1 VAKVLV
7 LALAALITAVL
18 TRLLMPWLT
27 KRLLRIAIERLPEAQ
42 RERFS
47 EEWTSHINEVKGEI
61 SKVAVALGLISAGQ
75 PMASFLKSGEPSPL
89 FRVRDDHQS
98 EKRTSD
104 VAEPVLQSIRLSIQG
119 PIMSAQD
126 FRRMITLVRKESERS
141 RKPFMLLLLDIG
153 DDLPSERDGRI
164 LANIEPALCA
174 SARDR
179 DVTGWYSNNCVVGVM
194 FTEIAIEESGSAP
207 STIITRVTQTLQGNL
222 TLEQFNRVTLSFHVF
237 PEDWDEESKQGPTNR
252 TLYPDLSQRED
263 GRKLSRTLKRMMDI
277 LGSSLAVAFF
287 SPIFLIIAIA
297 VKLTSDGPIFFRQ
310 RRVGQYG
317 NPFVFLK
324 FRSMYTN
331 NEAEVHKQYVKRLIA
346 GKADKHPSNGNGEGV
361 YKLTKD
367 SRITRVGAFLRKTSL
382 DEFPQF
388 INVLKGDMSLVGP
401 RPPIPYEV
409 EAYEEGDKLRLFSRK
424 PGITGLWQ
432 VSGRSRVKFD
442 DMVRLDLEYA
452 RNWSPWMD
460 IKTPLRALGPF
471 LILILVWAAVV
482 LMILFSR

>member
-1 VAKVLV
+1 VNVRRSGNHGLQ
-7 LALAALITAVL
+7 LS
-18 TRLLMPWLT
+18 P
-27 KRLLRIAIERLPEAQ
+27 
-42 RERFS
+42 
-47 EEWTSHINEVKGEI
+47 I
-61 SKVAVALGLISAGQ
+61 SDSASLGDRGILN
-75 PMASFLKSGEPSPL
+75 
-89 FRVRDDHQS
+89 
-98 EKRTSD
+98 
-104 VAEPVLQSIRLSIQG
+104 AE
-119 PIMSAQD
+119 D
-126 FRRMITLVRKESERS
+126 FRRMITLERKRSERS
-141 RKPFMLLLLDIG
+141 RKPFMLLLMDMG
-153 DDLPSERDGRI
+153 DHLPSEKNGRI
-164 LANIEPALCA
+164 LGKILSAL
-174 SARDR
+174 SLSTRDT

-194 FTEIAIEESGSAP
+194 FTEISIEEGGSTP
-207 STIITRVTQTLQGNL
+207 STIITRVTQTLQKNL

-237 PEDWDEESKQGPTNR
+237 PEDWDEESQQGPTNR
-252 TLYPDLSQRED
+252 TLYPDLSRRED
-263 GRKLSRTLKRMMDI
+263 SRKLYRTLKRMMDI
-277 LGSSLAVAFF
+277 LGSSLALAFF

-331 NEAEVHKQYVKRLIA
+331 NDAEVHKQYVKRLIA

-388 INVLKGDMSLVGP
+388 LNVLKGDMSLVGP

-409 EAYEEGDKLRLFSRK
+409 EAYEIWHRRRLLEAK

-460 IKTPLRALGPF
+460 IKILLRTPG
-471 LILILVWAAVV
+471 AVV
-482 LMILFSR
+482 IGSGAH